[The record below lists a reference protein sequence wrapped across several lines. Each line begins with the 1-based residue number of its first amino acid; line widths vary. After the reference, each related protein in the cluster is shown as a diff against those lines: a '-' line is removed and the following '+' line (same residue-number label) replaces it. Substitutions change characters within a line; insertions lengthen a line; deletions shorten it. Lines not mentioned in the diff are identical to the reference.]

1 MGSTLNFPAKKCG
14 AEYVRAGFGAEA
26 RTNDVLG
33 ARRKRQVIM
42 LIGFELARNIIMA

>member
-14 AEYVRAGFGAEA
+14 AEYVRAGF